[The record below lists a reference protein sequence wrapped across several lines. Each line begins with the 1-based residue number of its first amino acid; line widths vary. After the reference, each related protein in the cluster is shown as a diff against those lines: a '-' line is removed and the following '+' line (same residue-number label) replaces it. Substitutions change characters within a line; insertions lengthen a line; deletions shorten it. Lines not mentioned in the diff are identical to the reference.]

1 MISNDNSLMIW
12 RLKGIA
18 IFTVLF
24 AHLPAV
30 YGPLQPVYLAIG
42 QCGVPTF
49 FIIAGYFGYGSSS
62 STLKKFRVL
71 IVPLLIWGS
80 LTFTIPPYPGKFT
93 QSNYFLDYIRWI
105 LGCNDWLYF
114 VTILFWLHL
123 IFRIK
128 YADCFIPVLAV
139 ASMVLTEFGIIP
151 YNDSFFTPWV
161 NPFNFALYFFIGR
174 MIRKRIDYDIR
185 PVNGVAACAS
195 LAVFILCAVFG
206 NGKAYWTFFGF
217 GLAISSF
224 VLMVWLAF
232 HLRHSLLA
240 KIGSLSFVI
249 YFIHLHLG
257 CFLMNRI
264 TFLDGTPMEVLKM
277 FIIFAVVVLAA
288 CFMEW
293 FLTLCKLDR
302 LLPWLGFRKMRKTPK
317 N

>member
-30 YGPLQPVYLAIG
+30 YGPLQPVYHALAH
-42 QCGVPTF
+42 CGVPTF
-49 FIIAGYFGYGSSS
+49 FIIAGYFSYKSR
-62 STLKKFRVL
+62 STIINKLKVL
-71 IVPLLIWGS
+71 MLPLLIWGS
-80 LTFTIPPYPGKFT
+80 FMFILPPSSGKFT
-93 QSNYFLDYIRWI
+93 ESNYVLDYIHWM
-105 LGCNDWLYF
+105 LGCDNWLYF

-128 YADCFIPVLAV
+128 YADYFIPVLAV

-151 YNDSFFTPWV
+151 YNDSLFTPWV

-174 MIRKRIDYDIR
+174 MIRKRIDYDIK
-185 PVNGVAACAS
+185 PVNGYLACAS
-195 LAVFILCAVFG
+195 ALLFLVCAILG
-206 NGKAYWTFFGF
+206 NNKAYWTFFGF

-232 HLRHSLLA
+232 HLRYSLLA

-249 YFIHLHLG
+249 YFIHQRFG
-257 CFLMNRI
+257 AFIMNRV
-264 TFLDGTPMEVLKM
+264 TFLDDTPLEVLKM
-277 FIIFAVVVLAA
+277 FFIFAVIVLMAYA
-288 CFMEW
+288 LEW
-293 FLTLCKLDR
+293 FLTLCKMDR
-302 LLPWLGFRKMRKTPK
+302 LLPWLGFRKIRKTPK